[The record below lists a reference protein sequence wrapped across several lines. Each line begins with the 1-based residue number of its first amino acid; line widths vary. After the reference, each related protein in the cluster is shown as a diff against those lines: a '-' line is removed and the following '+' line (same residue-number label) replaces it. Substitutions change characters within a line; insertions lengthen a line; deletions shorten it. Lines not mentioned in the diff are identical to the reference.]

1 MMKLFV
7 DVHSVV
13 AGITLAV
20 VYKLFTSVFKRSP
33 KKTEENETVE
43 QKLKEVE
50 DLTALDVPDAAADGA
65 FSSCEPGPEP
75 QPESECSDAQSV
87 NAADTT
93 TEASQSKLRKAL
105 AFFVIVAT
113 VFAIMAMLWIY
124 VDGTKQA
131 ASESPRNVDA
141 LGGRA
146 TPPAHDRPP
155 VAIDLERQTMTLY
168 SGTDITYY
176 KVAYYATLKLG
187 TPSVGYTFV
196 FDTGSGHLI
205 LPSAYCQTE
214 ACLAH
219 KRYRRSSSSSA
230 QDIDADG
237 TVVGPND
244 PRDQLTIQ
252 FGTGEVTG
260 VFVDELVCMEDR
272 ALQHNGTVNSSDLN
286 DSSALVESGVKKD
299 GDPGC
304 VRMRMIAATE
314 MSSEPFKTFVFDG
327 ILGLGLDSLSR
338 TPEFNFMHVL
348 SGMVGNWGQAELP
361 GTFAMFLGEGE
372 EKSEML
378 LGGWSQ
384 QHLDGDLFWNPVHE
398 PELGHWMIN
407 VKSIRVDDQVLTYCD
422 EGCRAV
428 VDSGTSLMA
437 VPSITFA
444 ELYDMMWH
452 QAAIDGDCYGRG
464 PQLHIELDHF
474 TITLGPEDYSK
485 PQWFSSPSTSEEFG
499 ANPAFDGASDNHGP
513 VRRDVYC
520 RPLLMT
526 MDIPEPVGPKLFI
539 LGEPVLRKYYTVYDT
554 EEKRVGIGRAYHKP
568 QEAQAESRDLDLKWE
583 EDDDSW
589 WYEHVEPE
597 AEVEEQAAASDDTE
611 QHQQEE
617 APHEEEAE
625 KEEGAT
631 EEGARS
637 IDETQG
643 IDRAEQHDEDQ
654 AAMAEIKEQ
663 SPDFEK
669 AEQPQQELTSGL
681 DEAEEPEQE

>member
-1 MMKLFV
+1 MKLIV
-7 DVHSVV
+7 DDVHSVV
-13 AGITLAV
+13 TGITLALLL
-20 VYKLFTSVFKRSP
+20 YKLFTSVFKRSS
-33 KKTEENETVE
+33 KKTEENETLE
-43 QKLKEVE
+43 QKLKEAE
-50 DLTALDVPDAAADGA
+50 DLTTLDVPAAVADGA
-65 FSSCEPGPEP
+65 SWSCEPGPEP

-93 TEASQSKLRKAL
+93 TVASQSKLRKAL
-105 AFFVIVAT
+105 KFVLIVAIC
-113 VFAIMAMLWIY
+113 FAIMAMLSTY
-124 VDGTKQA
+124 VDGTKSA
-131 ASESPRNVDA
+131 ASESPRDVGA

-155 VAIDLERQTMTLY
+155 VAIDLKRQTMTLY

-219 KRYRRSSSSSA
+219 KRYRRTASSSA
-230 QDIDADG
+230 KDIDADG

-260 VFVDELVCMEDR
+260 VLVDELVCMEDR
-272 ALQHNGTVNSSDLN
+272 ALQHNVTVNGSDLN
-286 DSSALVESGVKKD
+286 DSSALLESGMKKD

-327 ILGLGLDSLSR
+327 ILGLGLESLSR
-338 TPEFNFMHVL
+338 TPEFNFMNVL
-348 SGMVGNWGQAELP
+348 SGLVGDWGQAELP
-361 GTFAMFLGEGE
+361 GTFAMFLGEGQ

-398 PELGHWMIN
+398 PELGHWMIK

-422 EGCRAV
+422 EGCKAV

-444 ELYDMMWH
+444 EIYDMLWH
-452 QAAIDGDCYGRG
+452 QAAIDGGCYGRG
-464 PQLHIELDHF
+464 PQLHIELEHF

-485 PQWFSSPSTSEEFG
+485 PQWFSKPSTSEEFG
-499 ANPAFDGASDNHGP
+499 ANPAFDGASDQHGP

-554 EEKRVGIGRAYHKP
+554 EEKRVGIGKAYHKP
-568 QEAQAESRDLDLKWE
+568 QESQEAQADSHDLEWE
-583 EDDDSW
+583 EEDESW
-589 WYEHVEPE
+589 WHEHVEPE
-597 AEVEEQAAASDDTE
+597 AEVEVQASAGDDEE
-611 QHQQEE
+611 QHQQQE
-617 APHEEEAE
+617 APHEAMAE
-625 KEEGAT
+625 KEEGAI
-631 EEGARS
+631 EEGAANNPTQF
-637 IDETQG
+637 DETALDMLRQ
-643 IDRAEQHDEDQ
+643 
-654 AAMAEIKEQ
+654 EQ
-663 SPDFEK
+663 SPDFEE
-669 AEQPQQELTSGL
+669 AEQPQ
-681 DEAEEPEQE
+681 